1 MVRRQKSE
9 LKLLLFFRWLLQ
21 VIRNFIITLV
31 GFLGAGVNYIRQGF
45 KHLITYLAR
54 KKIVIFVL
62 LLLLSFGTITF
73 STILPHSHI
82 FEGSLTVEEMSFTY
96 NGQKPKLFLQ
106 SMRSISNLE
115 SEGVQTLNFAGK
127 FKSESFPQINQLKD
141 LKIELNSSE
150 SKLII
155 APENSKLPSEI
166 DLTKLLLQPNTEVA
180 GLNYDSY
187 NKKLAFSLQPQ
198 PTSKSGNKPNDL
210 KLYLG
215 DQPLKVSLE
224 GYKLPAVKLANRSE
238 QTALEFIYLP
248 DNKELNLELAKD
260 TNLYITTTAPSKN
273 DLDQWFRGKIV
284 TKNVNFQRIDR
295 SGDIRDDLAISTIIE
310 GKIRMVEQERE
321 IKDNQFLMGE
331 NPNSPLNIELI
342 RHLQIVPNKG
352 LEVRIAGKT
361 QQIKIGLDKDFP
373 VSSIQGSWLDGI
385 LPRDAIIAL
394 FSFGAA
400 TISYLLSVLIDN
412 ISKSA
417 SKP

>member
-1 MVRRQKSE
+1 M
-9 LKLLLFFRWLLQ
+9 KLLLFFRWLLQ

-45 KHLITYLAR
+45 KHLRKFLAR

-73 STILPHSHI
+73 SIILPHSHI
-82 FEGSLTVEEMSFTY
+82 FEGSLTVGEISFTY
-96 NGQKPKLFLQ
+96 NGQEPKLFLQ

-127 FKSESFPQINQLKD
+127 FESESFPQLNQLKD

-150 SKLII
+150 SKFII
-155 APENSKLPSEI
+155 APANSKLPSEI

-180 GLNYDSY
+180 GLSYDSY
-187 NKKLAFSLQPQ
+187 NKRLDFSLQPQ
-198 PTSKSGNKPNDL
+198 PISKLDNKPNDL

-215 DQPLKVSLE
+215 EQPLKVSLE
-224 GYKLPAVKLANRSE
+224 GYELPSVKLPNRPE
-238 QTALEFIYLP
+238 QTVLEFIYLP

-260 TNLYITTTAPSKN
+260 TNLYITTTAPYKN
-273 DLDQWFRGKIV
+273 DLEQWFRGKIF

-310 GKIRMVEQERE
+310 GKIRMVEQEKD

-331 NPNSPLNIELI
+331 KPDIPLNIELI
-342 RHLQIVPNKG
+342 RYLQIVPNKG
-352 LEVRIAGKT
+352 LEVRIAGKA

-385 LPRDAIIAL
+385 LPRDAIIAI

-417 SKP
+417 PKS

>member
-1 MVRRQKSE
+1 M
-9 LKLLLFFRWLLQ
+9 
-21 VIRNFIITLV
+21 
-31 GFLGAGVNYIRQGF
+31 GAGVNSIRQGF
-45 KHLITYLAR
+45 KHLLTYFAR

-62 LLLLSFGTITF
+62 LLLLIFGTITF
-73 STILPHSHI
+73 SIILPHSHI

-187 NKKLAFSLQPQ
+187 NKKLAFSLEPQ

-224 GYKLPAVKLANRSE
+224 GYKLPAIKLPNRSE

-284 TKNVNFQRIDR
+284 TKNVNFQRIDM
-295 SGDIRDDLAISTIIE
+295 SGDIRDNLAISTIIE
-310 GKIRMVEQERE
+310 GKIRMVEQEKD

-412 ISKSA
+412 ISKST

>member
-1 MVRRQKSE
+1 M
-9 LKLLLFFRWLLQ
+9 
-21 VIRNFIITLV
+21 
-31 GFLGAGVNYIRQGF
+31 
-45 KHLITYLAR
+45 
-54 KKIVIFVL
+54 IFVL

-73 STILPHSHI
+73 STILPYNHM

-96 NGQKPKLFLQ
+96 NGQEPKLFLQ
-106 SMRSISNLE
+106 SMRSISNFE
-115 SEGVQTLNFAGK
+115 SEGVQTLNFTGK
-127 FKSESFPQINQLKD
+127 FESKTFPQLNQLKD

-150 SKLII
+150 SKLIF
-155 APENSKLPSEI
+155 APANPELSSEI
-166 DLTKLLLQPNTEVA
+166 DLIELRLQPNTEVA

-187 NKKLAFSLQPQ
+187 NNRLAFSLQPQ
-198 PTSKSGNKPNDL
+198 PTSKSDKKPNDL

-215 DQPLKVSLE
+215 DQALKVSLE
-224 GYKLPAVKLANRSE
+224 GYKLPAVKLANMPE
-238 QTALEFIYLP
+238 QATLEFIYIP
-248 DNKELNLELAKD
+248 EIKELKLELAND
-260 TNLYITTTAPSKN
+260 TNLDITTTAHSPN

-284 TKNVNFQRIDR
+284 TKNVKFQRTDR
-295 SGDIRDDLAISTIIE
+295 NGDIRDDLAISTIIE
-310 GKIRMVEQERE
+310 GKIRMIEQERE
-321 IKDNQFLMGE
+321 IKDNQFLMGK

-342 RHLQIVPNKG
+342 RHLQILPNKG
-352 LEVRIAGKT
+352 LEVRIAGRT

-373 VSSIQGSWLDGI
+373 VSSIQGSWLDGV